1 MVVIPI
7 GGGERHSVGDV
18 VRWRPRERT
27 REPCVCD
34 AIGTGCE
41 GDVVRTGGR
50 VAELDD
56 AALVRAVAA
65 DDVAALRCLYDRHVP
80 WLAARLRGRCFDDAL
95 VADAVE
101 DTFLAVWKSASR
113 WRGEGDVAAW
123 IWGIGVRQLVTH
135 LRRAG
140 RQARLDPFPIATS
153 HASAEERVL
162 EQVAFGDTGAALSRL
177 SPELLEVVQA
187 MVFDGLTARG
197 GGSDAGPAG
206 GDREGSD
213 AQGEGGTA

>member
-1 MVVIPI
+1 
-7 GGGERHSVGDV
+7 
-18 VRWRPRERT
+18 
-27 REPCVCD
+27 VCD
-34 AIGTGCE
+34 AIGVGCE
-41 GDVVRTGGR
+41 GDAVRTGGKL
-50 VAELDD
+50 AELDD

-80 WLAARLRGRCFDDAL
+80 WLAARLRMRCFDDAL

-113 WRGEGDVAAW
+113 WRGDGDVAAW

-140 RQARLDPFPIATS
+140 RQARLDPYAPTTT

-162 EQVAFGDTGAALSRL
+162 EQVAFGDTGTALSRL

-187 MVFDGLTARG
+187 MVFDGLTARE
-197 GGSDAGPAG
+197 AGRMLGVPEGTVKGRMRKAKAVLREELG
-206 GDREGSD
+206 TNTFELGDLR
-213 AQGEGGTA
+213 